1 MYLPAGT
8 FSETYLDDMA
18 VVRTREHRWLL
29 VIGAVAAL
37 LVLALLNNYV
47 VSILNLIAISVI
59 AALGL
64 QILTGYTGQFS
75 TAHAAFMA
83 VGAYTSAILA
93 VRGMPFWLSLPIA
106 ALVAGLVG
114 VLFGLPAVRIKG
126 FYLLMATFA
135 AQFLVMYVIR
145 QWESV
150 TKGDYGLEAPSPSLW
165 GFVFNTERS
174 YFVLVLAVLVLAT
187 CATKNLLR
195 TKAGR
200 AFIAI
205 RDNDLAAEVMGI
217 DVFRYKLLAFFIACA
232 FAGAAGALYGHW
244 NRTVTPESFGLVA
257 SVWFLGYL
265 LVGGLGTI
273 PGTFFGVTFIVGLTE
288 GLAYAFSW
296 LGTVFPRADAL
307 TAPTRQ
313 ILFGLVVAA
322 FLIFEPRGLNHWWE
336 RVKMYYRSWPLP
348 HYRA

>member
-8 FSETYLDDMA
+8 FSETYLEDVA
-18 VVRTREHRWLL
+18 VVRTREHRALL
-29 VIGAVAAL
+29 VIGTAAL
-37 LVLALLNNYV
+37 VLALALLNNYV
-47 VSILNLIAISVI
+47 VGILNLIAISVI

-83 VGAYTSAILA
+83 VGAYTSAVLT
-93 VRGMPFWLSLPIA
+93 VRGVSFWISFPVAIVA
-106 ALVAGLVG
+106 AGLVG
-114 VLFGLPAVRIKG
+114 ALFGLPAARIKG

-150 TKGDYGLEAPSPSLW
+150 TKGEYGHEAPTPAIGS
-165 GFVFNTERS
+165 FAFNTERR
-174 YFVLVLAVLVLAT
+174 YLVLVLVFVILAT
-187 CATKNLLR
+187 CVTKNLLR

-232 FAGAAGALYGHW
+232 YAGAAGALYAHW
-244 NRTVTPESFGLVA
+244 NRTVTPEPFGLGA

-265 LVGGLGTI
+265 LVGGLGSI

-288 GLAYAFSW
+288 ALTYAFSW

-313 ILFGLVVAA
+313 ILFGLIVAA

-348 HYRA
+348 PYRA